1 MSYKCYYTS
10 LFHTATCTNLR
21 KCDFSP
27 LQLHAVGVT
36 HVPIIPASP
45 SVTQLLPSPLAVARD
60 HGLSPCFK
68 YVDSSDILTLFRR

>member
-1 MSYKCYYTS
+1 MSYKYYYTS
-10 LFHTATCTNLR
+10 LFHPATCTNLW

-27 LQLHAVGVT
+27 LQLRAVCVT

-60 HGLSPCFK
+60 RGLSPCFK
-68 YVDSSDILTLFRR
+68 YVDSSDIHALFRK